1 MFVTFDILLLP
12 PLLEVAKIQDPR
24 WNFSAA
30 PQRHWGPSYP
40 GRTGVCKDFPGH
52 LVVNFV
58 RIFKRTTF
66 TSANILYF
74 YMKNGRTHNQNRSN
88 FNYIYIYIVPKR
100 FCRASSHL
108 PASNLLPTIS
118 HSYLLPAPTSA
129 PLFGFQKDL
138 NNPVGY
144 FKLGG
149 TAGNLMFLEHVV
161 CFGGDPSLV
170 YPPCRFKRICGVFCH
185 L

>member
-88 FNYIYIYIVPKR
+88 FNYIYI
-100 FCRASSHL
+100 
-108 PASNLLPTIS
+108 
-118 HSYLLPAPTSA
+118 
-129 PLFGFQKDL
+129 
-138 NNPVGY
+138 
-144 FKLGG
+144 
-149 TAGNLMFLEHVV
+149 
-161 CFGGDPSLV
+161 
-170 YPPCRFKRICGVFCH
+170 
-185 L
+185 